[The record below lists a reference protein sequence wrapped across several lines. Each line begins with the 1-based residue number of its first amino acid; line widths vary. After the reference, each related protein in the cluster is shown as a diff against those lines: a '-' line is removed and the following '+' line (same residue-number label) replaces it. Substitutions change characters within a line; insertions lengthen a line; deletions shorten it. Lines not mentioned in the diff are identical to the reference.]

1 MEKAK
6 LSLHLIRNTYEVD
19 DAKEV
24 ITQLLSDKINF
35 IRRQIFSLDE
45 RYGINSSYL
54 ENRLKELNQS
64 KEDIVTFFKSINSE
78 ELEVKIDCPV
88 NIELVEKTQNT
99 SAATDKKETA
109 WT

>member
-64 KEDIVTFFKSINSE
+64 KEDIVTFFNSINSE
-78 ELEVKIDCPV
+78 EFEVKIDCPV
-88 NIELVEKTQNT
+88 SIELVEKTQNT